1 MPLSALAPTGNR
13 VKFSV
18 SEEKLESFFP
28 NYTLS
33 PCATGT
39 AALSLA
45 IQQACFECDV
55 QQPEV
60 ILPAYGCPDLVAA
73 CVFAQVKPILVDLKA
88 STPWMDLD
96 LLASAISPNTVAIVA
111 VTFLGIRERLADL
124 KSVIDGRDIALIE
137 DSAQWCPSSSAENYH
152 TDLVILSFGRGKPVS
167 MMGGGLLLSKRS
179 RNKLLKTPSLASAR
193 NSSLIHSIKYRIK
206 AGLFNIILHPL
217 IYGLVSRLWFLS
229 IGETRY
235 KSLDSIEPML
245 LEIESLLSANVI
257 KYQAK
262 NDRSEALREIMT
274 DDTLAR
280 VGLLDLGVYCGV
292 KKHQKQLRFPVLFPN
307 AEQRD
312 ECLRLMLSQGLGA
325 SAMYGKALFQIDDI
339 SSKAFLHKGD
349 SVAQDFA
356 KRVLTLPTHE
366 FVSESHL
373 KKMENIIKDVVK

>member
-1 MPLSALAPTGNR
+1 MSLSALAPTGNR
-13 VKFSV
+13 VEFTV

-33 PCATGT
+33 PCASGT
-39 AALSLA
+39 AALALA
-45 IQQACFECDV
+45 IQQACFERDV
-55 QQPEV
+55 KQPEV

-73 CVFAQVKPILVDLKA
+73 CVFAKVKPILVDLKA

-96 LLASAISPNTVAIVA
+96 LLASAISLNTVAIVA

-124 KSVIDGRDIALIE
+124 KNLIDGRDIALIE
-137 DSAQWCPSSSAENYH
+137 DSAQWCPSSSAENYV

-167 MMGGGLLLSKRS
+167 MTGGGLLLSKRS
-179 RNKLLKTPSLASAR
+179 RNELLKMPFLASPR
-193 NSSLIHSIKYRIK
+193 NSSLVQGIKYRIK
-206 AGLFNIILHPL
+206 AGLFNLILQPL
-217 IYGLVSRLWFLS
+217 VYGLVSRLWFLS

-235 KSLDSIEPML
+235 KPLDSIEPML
-245 LEIESLLSANVI
+245 LEIESLLSANLM

-262 NDRSEALREIMT
+262 NDRSNALRQIMI
-274 DDTLAR
+274 DDVLASAG
-280 VGLLDLGVYCGV
+280 VIDLGVHCGIS
-292 KKHQKQLRFPVLFPN
+292 KHQKQLRFPVIFPY

-312 ECLRLMLSQGLGA
+312 ECLRLMLAQGLGA

-339 SSKAFLHKGD
+339 ASKAFLHEDD

-373 KKMENIIKDVVK
+373 KKMASIIKDVVK

>member
-13 VKFSV
+13 VKFGV

-33 PCATGT
+33 PCASGT
-39 AALSLA
+39 AALAMA
-45 IQQACFECDV
+45 IQQASFERDV

-73 CVFAQVKPILVDLKA
+73 CVFAKVKPILVDLKA

-96 LLASAISPNTVAIVA
+96 LLASAISPNTVAVVA

-124 KSVIDGRDIALIE
+124 KNLINGRNIALIE
-137 DSAQWCPSSSAENYH
+137 DSAQWCPSSVSENYE
-152 TDLVILSFGRGKPVS
+152 TDMVILSFGRGKPVS
-167 MMGGGLLLSKRS
+167 MMGGGLFLSKRS
-179 RNKLLKTPSLASAR
+179 RNELLEMPFLALPK
-193 NSSLIHSIKYRIK
+193 NSSSIQSIKYRIK

-235 KSLDSIEPML
+235 KSLDLIEPML
-245 LEIESLLSANVI
+245 LEIESLLSANLV

-262 NDRSEALREIMT
+262 NDRSEALRKIMT
-274 DDTLAR
+274 DDALAR
-280 VGLLDLGVYCGV
+280 AGLLDLGVYCGV

-307 AEQRD
+307 TEQRD

-325 SAMYGKALFQIDDI
+325 SVMYGKALFQIDDI
-339 SSKAFLHKGD
+339 SSKAFLHRGD

-373 KKMENIIKDVVK
+373 KKMANIIKEVVK